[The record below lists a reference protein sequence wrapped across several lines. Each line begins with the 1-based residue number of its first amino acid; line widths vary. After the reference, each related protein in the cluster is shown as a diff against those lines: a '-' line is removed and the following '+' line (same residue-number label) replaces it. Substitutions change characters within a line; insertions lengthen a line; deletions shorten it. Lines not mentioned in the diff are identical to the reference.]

1 MIDTTDLDAR
11 FAAHKAHTR
20 RANRCAWRKA
30 DLTDA
35 GPRRHSRIGVMSLIT
50 PFMHS
55 AVGGG
60 FMSTL
65 MHNVLRTRRLP
76 S

>member
-20 RANRCAWRKA
+20 RANRCAWRKVSLA
-30 DLTDA
+30 DT
-35 GPRRHSRIGVMSLIT
+35 GPRRRSRTRAMSLIT
-50 PFMHS
+50 PFMPQ
-55 AVGGG
+55 VGGG
-60 FMSTL
+60 FMSAL